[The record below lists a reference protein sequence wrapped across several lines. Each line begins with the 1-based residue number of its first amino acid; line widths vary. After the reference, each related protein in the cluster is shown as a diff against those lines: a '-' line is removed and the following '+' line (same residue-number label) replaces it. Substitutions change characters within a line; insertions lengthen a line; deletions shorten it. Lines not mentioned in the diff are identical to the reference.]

1 MKRIKD
7 LLEQIGLEP
16 ERVEMFNMSAAM
28 ASQFV
33 SVTKEMTEII
43 QRLGPNPLRYAVA
56 GEKDQTAKDGRYP
69 KPDEECKS

>member
-28 ASQFV
+28 ANQFV
-33 SVTKEMTEII
+33 SVTKEMTDII
-43 QRLGPNPLRYAVA
+43 IRLGPNPLGNYEA
-56 GEKDQTAKDGRYP
+56 GKVG
-69 KPDEECKS
+69 